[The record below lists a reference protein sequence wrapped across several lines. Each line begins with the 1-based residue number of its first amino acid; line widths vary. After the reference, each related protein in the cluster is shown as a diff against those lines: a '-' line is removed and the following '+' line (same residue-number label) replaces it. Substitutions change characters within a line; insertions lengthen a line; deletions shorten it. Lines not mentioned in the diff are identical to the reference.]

1 MVKISRCNGCEDIPL
16 PKYQTGGAA
25 GLDLYAAVDEPVTL
39 NPGDIKLIS
48 AGIRLTIPPG
58 YEGQVRPRSG
68 LALKFGIGIVN
79 SPGTIDSDYR
89 GVVGVILVNF
99 GKKPFVV
106 SRCDRVAQLIVCRVE
121 KVSLI
126 EVNLLDSSGRESGGF
141 GSTGP

>member
-1 MVKISRCNGCEDIPL
+1 VVKISRCNGCEDIPL
-16 PKYQTGGAA
+16 PQYQTGGAA

-48 AGIRLTIPPG
+48 TGIRLTIPPG

-89 GVVGVILVNF
+89 GVVGVIRQVLHTRF
-99 GKKPFVV
+99 P
-106 SRCDRVAQLIVCRVE
+106 
-121 KVSLI
+121 I
-126 EVNLLDSSGRESGGF
+126 ENSSF
-141 GSTGP
+141 L